1 MLKPDCWVIKAQS
14 NANSHARV
22 VIPGK
27 YLVPVSPRNGKHYSF
42 SSKCNLFSE
51 LVSVWSSRILFSIIS
66 LDSVLLES
74 TKPQGCLLQV
84 TESDDEQLKNR
95 SMFET
100 SRNRTQ
106 LHKAKCSSEERA
118 WSRWRKRQSKRS
130 ERSPRHCYSV
140 QTNSTDPKASAGPNM
155 RGPWKQHAETGFLP
169 LPWLLSFSTLS
180 PPCIASWPHTF
191 PLLYVNTFTTQA
203 HWALCWKITILCEMS
218 WWLTVEAC

>member
-27 YLVPVSPRNGKHYSF
+27 YLVPVSPRSGKHYSF

-118 WSRWRKRQSKRS
+118 WSRWRKRAKGVRDHQGTATLYKLTPLTPKLQLALTCGALGSSTQRLVFYLFLGS
-130 ERSPRHCYSV
+130 SV
-140 QTNSTDPKASAGPNM
+140 
-155 RGPWKQHAETGFLP
+155 
-169 LPWLLSFSTLS
+169 S
-180 PPCIASWPHTF
+180 PPF
-191 PLLYVNTFTTQA
+191 LLPV
-203 HWALCWKITILCEMS
+203 
-218 WWLTVEAC
+218 